1 MHERYRQKDIEEIWS
16 DSNKLK
22 LWDRL
27 ELAVILA
34 RERLGQVPQ
43 GTYESIK
50 GFLEKNP
57 IDLAWWKAEDKSIGH
72 DLMAYVHE
80 RIRHLPKELQ
90 QYMHQGITSYD
101 TEEQPFAT
109 MILESVIIVEE
120 CLDDLIK
127 IMEGMARKYRY
138 TIMNA
143 RTHGQEAEMQTW
155 GARVLTW
162 IATMQE
168 ATKDLKEAKKKLR
181 LSKLSGAIGKYGTL
195 TPELES
201 EALRILEFK
210 PFYGAT
216 QIMPR
221 VIYTPTAF
229 ALFEIV
235 KILDK
240 IANDIRL
247 GARSGNPICREG
259 FGEKQVGSSIMPHK
273 RNPIKTEQI
282 TGMDY
287 LVEGYLDAIIKTIKT
302 WEERTIEM
310 SSLER
315 VAWPDLLHAA
325 VHSLRSMANVLKNLE
340 IYPDNMMREIIESRG
355 TWAAS
360 RAQVYLKGVLASHG
374 IGSEEA
380 YRIVQLAAFNAFEP
394 SEQSAKIRQL
404 PPASFAEAQE
414 ALSHFQAIPPT
425 VPISIRAIIR
435 FGKLRVSSVLSHTQE
450 TVNKWNRLLEIVFD
464 SPEIIIGWEIVF
476 SIEDA
481 LKHENVLYKQI
492 LGE

>member
-1 MHERYRQKDIEEIWS
+1 MHDRYKQKEIEEIWS
-16 DSNKLK
+16 DGNKLK

-34 RERLGQVPQ
+34 KENLEQVPK
-43 GTYESIK
+43 GTYEPIK
-50 GFLEKNP
+50 ILLEKNP
-57 IDLAWWKAEDKSIGH
+57 IDLAWWKAEDKSISH

-109 MILESVIIVEE
+109 MILESVTVVEG

-127 IMEGMARKYRY
+127 AMEKMARKYRY

-162 IATMQE
+162 IATMRE
-168 ATKDLKEAKKKLR
+168 AINDLKEAKKKLR
-181 LSKLSGAIGKYGTL
+181 FSKLSGAIGKYGTL

-201 EALRILEFK
+201 EALEILGFK

-221 VIYTPTAF
+221 VIYAPTAF

-259 FGEKQVGSSIMPHK
+259 FGKRQVGSSIMPHK

-287 LVEGYLDAIIKTIKT
+287 LAEGYLSAIIKTIKT

-315 VAWPDLLHAA
+315 VAWPDLLHAT
-325 VHSLRSMANVLKNLE
+325 VHSLRSMTNILENLE

-360 RAQVYLKGVLASHG
+360 RAQVYLKSVLASRG

-394 SEQSAKIRQL
+394 SEQTAEIRQS
-404 PPASFAEAQE
+404 PPASFAEAQK
-414 ALSHFQAIPPT
+414 ALSKFQAIPPAA
-425 VPISIRAIIR
+425 PISIENIIR
-435 FGKLRVSSVLSHTQE
+435 FGKLKVSSVLGHTRE
-450 TVNKWNRLLEIVFD
+450 TVNEWNRLLETVFD
-464 SPEIIIGWEIVF
+464 SPEIIIGWELVF

-481 LKHENVLYKQI
+481 LKHENMLYKQI